1 MSASNAIVTGVAG
14 RYASALFDL
23 AKDAGNLDAVEG
35 DIAGLKRLIGE
46 SEDFAT
52 LIRSPVLS
60 HEEQVAGMQA
70 ILKQAG
76 AAELTGRFL
85 GVVIDNRR
93 LFVLDDIIA
102 AFDALLADHKGETTA
117 EVASAVALSQAQ
129 EEAIRATLT
138 ARLDRQVKLDVTV
151 DPDLL
156 GGLVVRVG
164 SRMIDSSLRTK
175 LDNLQIAMKG
185 VG

>member
-23 AKDAGNLDAVEG
+23 AEDAGNLDAVEG
-35 DIAGLKRLIGE
+35 DIVGLKRLIGE

-52 LIRSPVLS
+52 LIRSPILS
-60 HEEQVAGMQA
+60 REEQAAGMQA

-102 AFDALLADHKGETTA
+102 AFDALLADYKGETTA

-156 GGLVVRVG
+156 GGLTVRVG